1 VGADINVH
9 KNLVMRTL
17 AMACLLL
24 AWWGAAT
31 AASEV
36 YPARPMRLI
45 VGVPPGGT
53 TDIVARLV
61 AARLG
66 DRFGRPVVVDNRSG
80 ASGILA
86 IQLVVN
92 SQPDGHTL
100 LISGSS
106 ITAIGSLYAKVP
118 FDVAKDLVPV
128 AFVAT
133 SAFVLVAHPSLQV
146 TTLRDFFAYVKARP
160 EGIHFAASSPGTIQ
174 HLSGEMLKRMTG
186 VNLNYV
192 PYKGTGAVMP
202 DLLAGRVPV
211 AFENV
216 VTMRPHV
223 LGGALR
229 GLGVTSTTRSAV
241 LPDVPTI
248 AESGVSGFQAN
259 GRFMIFAHSRT
270 TPQIVERLNNEVWGF
285 IKETEFRDRLIAQ
298 GAEPM
303 NGKPAEL
310 KTAVAA
316 EIAQWGKVIREA
328 GLRIE

>member
-1 VGADINVH
+1 
-9 KNLVMRTL
+9 MR
-17 AMACLLL
+17 ACAIAFLL
-24 AWWGAAT
+24 AWCGAAAG
-31 AASEV
+31 AAGD
-36 YPARPMRLI
+36 YPARPIRLI
-45 VGVPPGGT
+45 VGMPPGGT

-66 DRFGRPVVVDNRSG
+66 DRLGRPVVVDNRPG
-80 ASGILA
+80 ASGIIG

-100 LISGSS
+100 LIAGSS
-106 ITAIGSLYAKVP
+106 ITAIGSLYSKVP

-133 SAFVLVAHPSLQV
+133 SAYVLVVHPSV
-146 TTLRDFFAYVKARP
+146 PTPTLRDFLAYAKARP
-160 EGIHFAASSPGTIQ
+160 EGLHFAGSSPGTIQ

-186 VNLNYV
+186 INLLYV

-202 DLLAGRVPV
+202 DLIAGRVPV

-223 LGGALR
+223 LGGTLR
-229 GLGVTSTTRSAV
+229 GLGVTSVSRSAV

-248 AESGVSGFQAN
+248 AESGVTGFQAS
-259 GRFMIFAHSRT
+259 GRFTIFAHART
-270 TPQIVERLNNEVWGF
+270 PAPIVERLNNEVWGF
-285 IKETEFRDRLIAQ
+285 IKEPEIRDRLIAQ

-303 NGKPAEL
+303 NAKPAEL

-328 GLRIE
+328 GLKIE